1 MGGAWEMDELTAEEL
16 DRAIA
21 QEAEQIERERNKRRI
36 LALLEAIPA
45 DSVLWDR
52 VLALLG
58 MQEEA

>member
-1 MGGAWEMDELTAEEL
+1 MGGAWEMEELTAEEL

-36 LALLEAIPA
+36 LALLEVVPA
-45 DSVLWDR
+45 ESALWDR
-52 VLALLG
+52 VLVLLE